1 MPKSHKTMDI
11 FCNPL
16 TPLALASCGENIMCT
31 KNHIY
36 RRLWLQSDGPINKA
50 YVGSSTNWF
59 LPPRHKDDNSHHET
73 YTCTSPIYKNRDFF
87 YGVTY

>member
-73 YTCTSPIYKNRDFF
+73 YTMSPIYKNRDFF